1 MDAQNAPTAPWKTL
15 CVFHELPQGLS
26 HQVTHEKLRKA
37 PKYRWETR
45 IDPVFEP
52 RNNATLRAGFGV
64 GANSAAEFLI
74 VFGDNPERIRSEA
87 AFAKLCGACP
97 IPASS
102 GRTTGRH
109 RLYRGGH
116 RQANAALYRSV
127 IVRMR
132 YHQPTVDY
140 VVRRTADGR
149 TKREI
154 IRCLK
159 RFLAREIYQ
168 RVMTDF
174 RARRDVAH
182 AA

>member
-1 MDAQNAPTAPWKTL
+1 M
-15 CVFHELPQGLS
+15 
-26 HQVTHEKLRKA
+26 
-37 PKYRWETR
+37 
-45 IDPVFEP
+45 
-52 RNNATLRAGFGV
+52 

-109 RLYRGGH
+109 RLYRGRH

-132 YHQPTVDY
+132 CGYHG
-140 VVRRTADGR
+140 RRPA
-149 TKREI
+149 KREI
-154 IRCLK
+154 IRCDVSSG
-159 RFLAREIYQ
+159 ARSTRSPQTSE
-168 RVMTDF
+168 
-174 RARRDVAH
+174 ARRTLH
-182 AA
+182 TRT